1 MNEPITTQ
9 AATSLATSISV
20 AGTFFGVEYTV
31 IGLAILGACIAHIY
45 VIDPMKPLK
54 MALSILSSFVLGVVA
69 ATIGLGAGLAVITS
83 YMQPLGLA
91 LTNNMPKTSMLVAFV
106 VSFLWHR
113 TAPIIFKQLD
123 ERAK

>member
-1 MNEPITTQ
+1 MDGPVTQQ

-20 AGTFFGVEYTV
+20 AGTFFGVGYLV
-31 IGLAILGACIAHIY
+31 VGLALLGACIAHIY
-45 VIDPMKPLK
+45 VTDPMKPIK
-54 MALSILSSFVLGVVA
+54 MALSILSSFILGIVA
-69 ATIGLGAGLAVITS
+69 ATIGLSAGLAVITS
-83 YMQPLGLA
+83 YMQPLGNA
-91 LTNNMPKTSMLVAFV
+91 LTNNMPETSMLVAFV

>member
-45 VIDPMKPLK
+45 VTDPMKPLK
-54 MALSILSSFVLGVVA
+54 MALSILSSFVL
-69 ATIGLGAGLAVITS
+69 
-83 YMQPLGLA
+83 
-91 LTNNMPKTSMLVAFV
+91 
-106 VSFLWHR
+106 
-113 TAPIIFKQLD
+113 
-123 ERAK
+123 